1 MKITHIVLT
10 ATLLA
15 CGSAPMA
22 FAQGFSDKDKDF
34 LKDSTE
40 GNLAEIKMAEMTLR
54 TSKNADVRAFAQ
66 RMITDHK
73 ALIAGAKPVAAKAGI
88 TPPTSPSAKEDAI
101 YLKLKVLTGET
112 YDKSYVKAM
121 VEDHHE
127 DLDKMKAENA
137 STSNP
142 EMKKLSAHAENVIAK
157 HTQMID
163 ALAAK
168 MGVS

>member
-1 MKITHIVLT
+1 MKLAHIVLT
-10 ATLLA
+10 ASLLVSS
-15 CGSAPMA
+15 GSVTV
-22 FAQGFSDKDKDF
+22 FAQGFSDKDKDY

-40 GNLAEIKMAEMTLR
+40 GNLAEIKMAEMTLK

-66 RMITDHK
+66 QMITDHR
-73 ALIAGAKPVAAKAGI
+73 ALIAGAKPVAAKAGV
-88 TPPTSPSAKEDAI
+88 TPPTTPSAKEDAI

-127 DLDKMKAENA
+127 DLEKTKAENG
-137 STSNP
+137 STANP
-142 EMKKLSAHAENVIAK
+142 DMKKLTSHAENVIAK

-163 ALAAK
+163 TLAKK